1 MAQLQTG
8 RGVMED
14 NDATSRV
21 ILLQRDVII
30 AMQVEI
36 AEYGQETGSDIVLRA
51 VLDALGSY
59 LNVYFMEVEEV
70 FHPDQ
75 NL

>member
-1 MAQLQTG
+1 
-8 RGVMED
+8 MED
-14 NDATSRV
+14 NDDTSRV

-59 LNVYFMEVEEV
+59 LNVYFMEVDED
-70 FHPDQ
+70 FHLDQ

>member
-1 MAQLQTG
+1 
-8 RGVMED
+8 MED
-14 NDATSRV
+14 NDDTSRV